1 MQEYPVGV
9 LRANTPPP
17 DILTPPSAL
26 QQERA
31 ASHLLGSHLAQ
42 PGIASVASRQRGGVG
57 KAGRSEARKSAGCV
71 SHETLRFTGEG
82 GYLGLRSYDR
92 ARALALVR
100 CARVDIVNNSRCL
113 HTLLPHQPQSVL
125 QGSVDTRR
133 PATRKASLR
142 RSQTPR
148 GTAGLCWAEGR
159 QLIRIPKGAFSCRER
174 LPNIRLVPHEHI
186 SKATLQCI
194 ELA

>member
-31 ASHLLGSHLAQ
+31 ASHLLGSHLTQ
-42 PGIASVASRQRGGVG
+42 PGIPSCPSVASRQRGGVG

-82 GYLGLRSYDR
+82 GCLGLRSYDR

-100 CARVDIVNNSRCL
+100 CARVDVVNNSRCL
-113 HTLLPHQPQSVL
+113 YTTTP
-125 QGSVDTRR
+125 TTIR
-133 PATRKASLR
+133 PAGLGRHAQAGKRAKHPCADHKHLGA
-142 RSQTPR
+142 PR
-148 GTAGLCWAEGR
+148 DFAGLRDA
-159 QLIRIPKGAFSCRER
+159 S
-174 LPNIRLVPHEHI
+174 
-186 SKATLQCI
+186 
-194 ELA
+194 